1 MRRWFLHLPIHRKLV
16 AVALLVTT
24 VALALAT
31 VGLLAFDLWRYQSTA
46 RDEAVSTAHV
56 IAENSAAAILF
67 DDVDAAQNNLESV
80 RGRPAMRRA
89 CLYLSDRSLFAGF
102 GRSDEFACPPSVP
115 ASRAPWTVVT
125 GSAAVRSNDR
135 SIGTVY
141 IERELSDV
149 TTRVA
154 VAGLIGLAML
164 LLAAT
169 VAFAL
174 ASRLNRSISTPI
186 TRLAEAARAIK
197 PDGRAESMPSLE
209 AGDDEIGDLVR
220 AFTEMLRRVE
230 DANVRLVESN
240 ERLQQQEVEREQL
253 FAREREASRLKDE
266 FLAAVSHEL
275 RTPLNTISGWIQILM
290 TTKPSE
296 QTMAKALTAIARNAS
311 AQTRVIE
318 DLVDV
323 SRIVTGKLHLRIE
336 PIDLREVIEG
346 AVEVSRPAANAKGI
360 MLRVEAPPESC
371 FVNGDR
377 DRLQQIVWNLL
388 SNAIKFTP
396 NFGETI
402 VTLTDQADAYAL
414 EVSDTGVGIPPSFL
428 PHVFDRFR
436 QADGSMTREY
446 GGLGVGLAIVK
457 ELTELHGGT
466 VTASSPG
473 PGKGATFLIRFPQLT
488 GLQAPLR
495 LAAAPAQGP
504 VAPLKGIR
512 VLAVDDNAD
521 ALEVLAMS
529 LRNAGANVELATSG
543 DEALRTWDDSPADI
557 LVCDL
562 AMPAMDGFRV
572 MSAIR
577 ERDMSRGHRT
587 RAIAV
592 TAYVTEED
600 RARTQAAGFVSHI
613 AKPFDAGELVQTI
626 LHALDRA

>member
-1 MRRWFLHLPIHRKLV
+1 MRGWFLQLPIHRKLV
-16 AVALLVTT
+16 AVALVVTT

-31 VGLLAFDLWRYQSTA
+31 MGLLAFDLWRYQSTA
-46 RDEAVSTAHV
+46 RDEAVSTAQV
-56 IAENSAAAILF
+56 IAENTAAAVLF
-67 DDVDAAQNNLESV
+67 SDIKGAQGSLESV
-80 RGRPAMRRA
+80 RGRPTVRRA
-89 CLYLSDRSLFAGF
+89 CLYLSDGSLFAGF
-102 GRSDEFACPPSVP
+102 SRSEEFACLS
-115 ASRAPWTVVT
+115 SRPDTRAAWMVVT
-125 GSAAVRSNDR
+125 GSAAVMSNGR
-135 SIGTVY
+135 PIGTVY

-149 TTRVA
+149 ATRVA
-154 VAGLIGLAML
+154 VAGLMGLAML
-164 LLAAT
+164 VLAAT

-174 ASRLNRSISTPI
+174 AHRLNRSISTPI
-186 TRLAEAARAIK
+186 TKLAAAARAIK
-197 PDGRAESMPSLE
+197 PDGRAESMPILE

-240 ERLQQQEVEREQL
+240 ERLRQQEAEREQL

-275 RTPLNTISGWIQILM
+275 RTPLNTISGWIQILT
-290 TTKPSE
+290 TTKPSD
-296 QTMAKALTAIARNAS
+296 QMMTKALAAIARNTS

-360 MLRVEAPPESC
+360 TLRIEPPSDSC

-388 SNAIKFTP
+388 SNAIKFTA
-396 NFGETI
+396 NLGETI
-402 VTLTDQADAYAL
+402 VKLTPDADAYAL
-414 EVSDTGVGIPPSFL
+414 EVSDTGVGISSSFL

-436 QADGSMTREY
+436 QADGSMTREH

-473 PGKGATFLIRFPQLT
+473 IGKGATFVIRIPRLPEAQL
-488 GLQAPLR
+488 PLR
-495 LAAAPAQGP
+495 VAAAPAQP
-504 VAPLKGIR
+504 PIAPLTGVR

-521 ALEVLAMS
+521 ALEMLAAS
-529 LRNAGANVELATSG
+529 LRNAGAKVELATTG
-543 DEALRTWDDSPADI
+543 DEALRNWDVAPSDI

-562 AMPAMDGFRV
+562 AMPVMDGFRV

-577 ERDMSRGHRT
+577 DRDLSRGHRT
-587 RAIAV
+587 RAIAL
-592 TAYVTEED
+592 TAYASEED
-600 RARTQAAGFVSHI
+600 RARTKAAGFVSHI
-613 AKPFDAGELVQTI
+613 AKPFDAVELVKTI
-626 LHALDRA
+626 LNALDRV